1 MRRIPEVSWKS
12 LPGPQD
18 ITRSVLPNGIIL
30 LTRSNFNSPS
40 VVING
45 YLPSGS
51 IFDPR
56 EKLGLAYFTALAL
69 MRGTHYHNFQQ
80 IYDRLESAG
89 ASLGFGASVH
99 NTSFGGRA
107 LAEDLPL
114 LLSTLSEALRA
125 PAFPPEQI
133 ERLRAQLLT
142 GLAMRDQ
149 DTADRAAIR
158 FDELLFPQHP
168 YGLPEDGFPET
179 IQAITRE
186 DIVAHHA
193 HVFGPRNMVLV
204 VVGAVSASQVYDI
217 VNESLGEWQ
226 NPYQP
231 AMPTLPPTRPLAETY
246 REHIPLPGKSQTDL
260 VMGGFGPKRSSPDYL
275 AASLGNNILG
285 QFGMMGRIGDVV
297 REQAG
302 LAYYA
307 STSLNAWINTG
318 SWEVSAGVNP
328 ANLQR
333 AIDLILAEIH
343 RFITEPVSQDEL
355 EDSQA
360 NYIGRLPLSMESNNG
375 VAAALL
381 NIERFQLG
389 LDYYQKF
396 PAMVSAITPEAVL
409 QAAQKYLFPDRMLI
423 ISAGPDLV
431 S

>member
-1 MRRIPEVSWKS
+1 MRRAPEVSWKS

-40 VVING
+40 VVVSG

-56 EKLGLAYFTALAL
+56 EKLGLAHFTALAL
-69 MRGTHYHNFQQ
+69 MRGTETRNFQQ

-114 LLSTLSEALRA
+114 LLGTLSEALRQ

-149 DTADRAAIR
+149 DTADRASIR
-158 FDELLFPQHP
+158 FDEILFPNHP
-168 YGLPEDGFPET
+168 YGLPEDGYPET
-179 IQAITRE
+179 IQAILRE
-186 DIVAHHA
+186 DILNHHRLT
-193 HVFGPRNMVLV
+193 FGPRNMVLV
-204 VVGAVSASQVYDI
+204 IVGAVSASQAYDT
-217 VNESLGEWQ
+217 VNQVLGNWD
-226 NPYQP
+226 NPSQP
-231 AMPTLPPTRPLAETY
+231 PTQTLPALTPLTAAV
-246 REHIPLPGKSQTDL
+246 REHIALPGKSQTDL

-307 STSLNAWINTG
+307 STSLNSWINTG
-318 SWEVSAGVNP
+318 SWEVSAGINP

-333 AIDLILAEIH
+333 AIDLILVEIQ
-343 RFITEPVSQDEL
+343 RFITEPVSLEEL
-355 EDSQA
+355 QDSQA

-389 LDYYQKF
+389 LDYYQQF
-396 PAMVSAITPEAVL
+396 PAQVKAITPEAVL
-409 QAAQKYLFPDRMLI
+409 QAAQNYLFPGQMVA
-423 ISAGPDLV
+423 ISAGPAMQ
-431 S
+431 